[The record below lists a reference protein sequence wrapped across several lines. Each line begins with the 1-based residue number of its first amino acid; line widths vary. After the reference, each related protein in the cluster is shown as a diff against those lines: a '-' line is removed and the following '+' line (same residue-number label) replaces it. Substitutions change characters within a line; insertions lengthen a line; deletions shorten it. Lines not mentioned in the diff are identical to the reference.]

1 MYIILIYMLY
11 SKIKP
16 ITLTLIQIGVEV
28 MDYYNIGKRIRIERV
43 KADLTQAGLAEKAN
57 ITPAFVGQIERG
69 ETKLSL
75 ETLVNITNA
84 LDVSIDFILRESV
97 ADNKNSALQE
107 LISLVRSRPIKDI
120 TMLVDMSKAMF
131 ENMDRKD

>member
-1 MYIILIYMLY
+1 
-11 SKIKP
+11 
-16 ITLTLIQIGVEV
+16 